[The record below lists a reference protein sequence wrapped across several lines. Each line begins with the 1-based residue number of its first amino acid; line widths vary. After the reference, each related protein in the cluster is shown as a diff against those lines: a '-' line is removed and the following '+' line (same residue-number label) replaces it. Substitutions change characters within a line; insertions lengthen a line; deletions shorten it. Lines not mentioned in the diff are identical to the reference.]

1 MYFTD
6 NPVEFGQFT
15 IDQIGEANYDL
26 LLVKRRS
33 IAKMD
38 WSVEA
43 ARLHEIAKERGLI

>member
-15 IDQIGEANYDL
+15 IDQIGEDNYNH

-33 IAKMD
+33 TSKVDWDIEAKRL
-38 WSVEA
+38 EA
-43 ARLHEIAKERGLI
+43 IAKERGLM